1 MIKHKE
7 PKQLY
12 LDITNPNAE
21 DNFYLLNKYK
31 RKNIM
36 GEIVGEVPVSEYVKH
51 PENYL
56 TDEITAIRRTGW
68 RKKKKNKAK
77 TKRAKKD
84 CGCK

>member
-7 PKQLY
+7 PKHLY
-12 LDITNPNAE
+12 LDVTEPNAE
-21 DNFYLLNKYK
+21 KNYYLLNKYK

-68 RKKKKNKAK
+68 RKKKKTKSK